1 MSERKDELRSHM
13 ENRHAETWPFLQ
25 GLTESDMPVEVYS
38 SEEGTWT
45 VKDLLGHL
53 ADGERGNLGQAK
65 RLVAGKQT
73 VPEDFDLDRWNRGAV
88 RRASEKSP
96 ADLLELIAI
105 SYAGALAFLDTL
117 GESDLDKV
125 GLHSSGET
133 MTTGGFLRRMVNHR
147 LEHVTD
153 IQSELEKPVH
163 SADRI

>member
-1 MSERKDELRSHM
+1 MSERKDQLRSHM

-25 GLTESDMPVEVYS
+25 GLTEGDMPAEVYS

-53 ADGERGNLGQAK
+53 ADGERGNFGQAK
-65 RLVAGKQT
+65 RLVAGEQT

-88 RRASEKSP
+88 RRAAETSP
-96 ADLLELIAI
+96 DDLLGAIAEAY
-105 SYAGALAFLDTL
+105 SAALAFLETL
-117 GESDLDKV
+117 DESDLDKV

-133 MTTGGFLRRMVNHR
+133 MTTEGFLRRMVNHR

-153 IQSELEKPVH
+153 IK
-163 SADRI
+163 SALG